1 MFDKWK
7 KAVEEFD
14 GHHDAEKFGTLF
26 GELTHLIG
34 QEAKADIN
42 KL

>member
-1 MFDKWK
+1 MFDKCK

-26 GELTHLIG
+26 GELTLLIG
-34 QEAKADIN
+34 EEVKADIN